1 MLYILHLLPSPSE
14 SHYHTSET
22 LVSATTLTGQKLA
35 PSYWANIVACVM
47 ASQFGIVT
55 ALGMKNN
62 VISCVYTILIRS
74 FSFLT
79 EVIFVCSA
87 HRH

>member
-1 MLYILHLLPSPSE
+1 MSDNVI
-14 SHYHTSET
+14 
-22 LVSATTLTGQKLA
+22 SATTVTGQKLA
-35 PSYWANIVACVM
+35 PSYWANIVACVV

-62 VISCVYTILIRS
+62 IISCVCPVIT

-79 EVIFVCSA
+79 EVILYTVFTGISFDKVYHSTLLSED
-87 HRH
+87 HH